1 MSKQTNKRE
10 QEGNPA
16 PKDELDEQAY
26 KNVCPRCPKCGAD
39 IKLQLVEWLH
49 ELTGVSVEKLKNGD
63 GLKEIHWKL
72 QIAERTMSVAG
83 MEINESVITEKAL
96 QHVEKLLSKRLSE
109 EERERYEQQINH
121 ERELFEKDK
130 EQLSEKIGDMKEK
143 IQEANKNYEKLDA
156 EYSELKVKV
165 KSNPALRG
173 AAAQAELLEDLEG
186 NFQEQAGHFEDISK
200 KGGGDVIWSDIQI
213 NTQGKWTS
221 SGIGAVIDSKDKGKV
236 TEGDIIKLQRDMKF
250 NKMPI
255 GMIIAAKQDQLRL
268 KETPCSVEVC
278 EEGYIFVA
286 SRENLNHH
294 VLLRFARDILVRK
307 MHESDDNKKTLDTDK
322 LKTLISDIMKY
333 KEFHAKIKTKAGGI
347 IRDVETEETYI
358 DQKIQE
364 AWVILEEPKS
374 GSEKK

>member
-1 MSKQTNKRE
+1 MAKKTDKRE

-16 PKDELDEQAY
+16 PQKELPKQTDKY
-26 KNVCPRCPKCGAD
+26 VCPKCGAD
-39 IKLQLVEWLH
+39 IEPRFVEWLH
-49 ELTGVSVEKLKNGD
+49 EMSGVPVDMLKNGD
-63 GLKEIHWKL
+63 GLKEIHWRL
-72 QIAERTMSVAG
+72 QVAQRTMSIAG
-83 MEINESVITEKAL
+83 VEINESVITEKAL

-109 EERERYEQQINH
+109 EERERYEQQIKH

-130 EQLSEKIGDMKEK
+130 DQLSEKIGDMKEK
-143 IQEANKNYEKLDA
+143 IQEASKNYEKLDA
-156 EYSELKVKV
+156 EYNELKTKV
-165 KSNPALRG
+165 ISNPALKG
-173 AAAQAELLEDLEG
+173 ALAHGELLEDLEG
-186 NFQEQAGHFEDISK
+186 NFPEQAGHFEDISK

-250 NKMPI
+250 NKIPI
-255 GMIIAAKQDQLRL
+255 GMIIVAKQDQLRL

-278 EEGYIFVA
+278 EEGYIFVS

-294 VLLRFARDILVRK
+294 VLLRFVRDILVRK

-347 IRDVETEETYI
+347 LRDIETEETYI

-374 GSEKK
+374 GSEKNS